1 MKDGGVKTGE
11 KLTAV
16 AGFAM
21 DKGSAKVRRMLFGQ

>member
-21 DKGSAKVRRMLFGQ
+21 DKGSAKVRWMLFAQ